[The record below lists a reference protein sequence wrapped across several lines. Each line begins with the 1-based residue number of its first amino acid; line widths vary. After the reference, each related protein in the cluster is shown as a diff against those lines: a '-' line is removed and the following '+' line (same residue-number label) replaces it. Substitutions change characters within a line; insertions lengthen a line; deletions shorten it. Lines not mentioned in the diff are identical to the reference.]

1 MALGVVVLDVQEVG
15 RRGAEGGGVLAPVQV
30 AQPAVRGRVAA
41 ADVADVALEVLH
53 VDGVEAD

>member
-15 RRGAEGGGVLAPVQV
+15 GVGEGRGAPVQV
-30 AQPAVRGRVAA
+30 AQPGVDGRVAA